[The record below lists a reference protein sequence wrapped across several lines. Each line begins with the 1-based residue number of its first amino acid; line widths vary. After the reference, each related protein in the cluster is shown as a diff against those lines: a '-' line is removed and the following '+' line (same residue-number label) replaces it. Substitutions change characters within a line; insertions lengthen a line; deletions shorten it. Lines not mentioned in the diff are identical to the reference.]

1 MDYLSIFFSVLSIP
15 VLVIGYFL
23 RVLHKD
29 FKIFMEKTN
38 TQENRINMIEKQVIS
53 NKELHQAEIKVIKEV
68 LAEIKD
74 DFKAFMTRQQRT
86 DEINTCQTY
95 ECEREFSIYRRFI
108 LTSVN

>member
-53 NKELHQAEIKVIKEV
+53 NKELHQAEIKVIKDV

-86 DEINTCQTY
+86 DEIIIKIHAKM
-95 ECEREFSIYRRFI
+95 FGK
-108 LTSVN
+108 

>member
-1 MDYLSIFFSVLSIP
+1 MDYLSIFISVLSIP

-29 FKIFMEKTN
+29 FKVFMEKTN
-38 TQENRINMIEKQVIS
+38 TQENRINMIEKQVNS

-86 DEINTCQTY
+86 DEIIIKIHAKM
-95 ECEREFSIYRRFI
+95 FGK
-108 LTSVN
+108 

>member
-1 MDYLSIFFSVLSIP
+1 MDYLSIFISVLSIP

-29 FKIFMEKTN
+29 FKVFMEKTN
-38 TQENRINMIEKQVIS
+38 TQENRINMIEKQVVS

-86 DEINTCQTY
+86 DEIIIKIHAKM
-95 ECEREFSIYRRFI
+95 FGK
-108 LTSVN
+108 

>member
-1 MDYLSIFFSVLSIP
+1 MDYLSIFISVLSIP

-29 FKIFMEKTN
+29 FKVFMEKTN

-86 DEINTCQTY
+86 DEIIIKIHAKM
-95 ECEREFSIYRRFI
+95 FGK
-108 LTSVN
+108 

>member
-1 MDYLSIFFSVLSIP
+1 MDYLSIFISVLSIP

-29 FKIFMEKTN
+29 FKVFMEKTN

-74 DFKAFMTRQQRT
+74 DFKSFMTRQQRT
-86 DEINTCQTY
+86 DEIIIKIHAKM
-95 ECEREFSIYRRFI
+95 FGK
-108 LTSVN
+108 